1 MLQNNKKEVTATFS
15 FKSAHVTTSFSALH
29 AYFFKFITKSK
40 FTKNLQKK
48 FDIHILFTESDKMM
62 KLMLKF

>member
-29 AYFFKFITKSK
+29 AYFFKFITKK
-40 FTKNLQKK
+40 FAHLAHYSYLCTTKLVNTLV
-48 FDIHILFTESDKMM
+48 DK
-62 KLMLKF
+62 LDL